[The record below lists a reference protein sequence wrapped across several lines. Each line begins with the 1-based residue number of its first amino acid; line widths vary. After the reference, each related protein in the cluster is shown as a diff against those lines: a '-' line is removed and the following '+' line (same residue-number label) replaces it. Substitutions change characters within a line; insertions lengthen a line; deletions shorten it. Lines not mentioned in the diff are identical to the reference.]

1 MSAPRKRTSEQGVR
15 VILAV
20 ILAGFGAVFAAASSA
35 RADDY
40 PEHEIHSIVN
50 FQPGSPMD
58 ILTRWYGARLSELA
72 GKPVVVENKLGA
84 QGAIATDYVARS
96 KPDGYTI
103 MITPASATLAEV
115 AFIFKRIGFDPVKH
129 FDPVLLIA
137 KSGLVVAV
145 DAKNP
150 VNTIAELTDALRK
163 KPGNGAYGTIA
174 NAGVVAAELYKAKT
188 KLLTNRVLYN
198 GIYENLLDLYDGQTD
213 FATLDPAAAFE
224 PLRAGK
230 LKALAV
236 TSAAR
241 LGALPNVPTMQ
252 ESGLANYDLTPWV
265 GLVVPA
271 GTPPPIIDKLA
282 AWHRQISATDDAKK
296 ALLAFGMDPLEGDAA
311 AMAALLKRDIARW
324 AGFVK
329 LAKIAPI

>member
-1 MSAPRKRTSEQGVR
+1 MRVLLAAILTVLGAATGGV
-15 VILAV
+15 
-20 ILAGFGAVFAAASSA
+20 AAA

-50 FQPGSPMD
+50 FRAGTPMD
-58 ILTRWYGARLSELA
+58 ILIRWYGAKLSELA
-72 GKPVVVENKLGA
+72 GKPVIVENKLGA

-115 AFIFKRIGFDPVKH
+115 TFIFKRVGFDPVIH
-129 FDPVLLIA
+129 LDPVLLMA

-150 VNTIAELTDALRK
+150 VTTIAELTEALRK
-163 KPGNGAYGTIA
+163 KPGNGAYGALT
-174 NAGVVAAELYKAKT
+174 NVTVVAAELYKAKN
-188 KLLTNRVLYN
+188 KLVTNRVLYN
-198 GIYENLLDLYDGQTD
+198 GVFENLTDLYGGQTD
-213 FATLDPAAAFE
+213 FTVLDPPAAFE
-224 PLRAGK
+224 PMRAGK

-236 TSAAR
+236 TSVAR

-282 AWHRQISATDDAKK
+282 AWHRQIGATDDAKK

-324 AGFVK
+324 AQFVK
-329 LAKIAPI
+329 FAKIAPI

>member
-1 MSAPRKRTSEQGVR
+1 VAVFR
-15 VILAV
+15 AV
-20 ILAGFGAVFAAASSA
+20 ILAALGAALVGAAPA

-50 FQPGSPMD
+50 FHAGSPMD

-129 FDPVLLIA
+129 FDPVMLMA
-137 KSGLVVAV
+137 KSGLVVVV

-150 VNTIAELTDALRK
+150 AGTIAQLTEALRK
-163 KPGNGAYGTIA
+163 KPGNGAYGGLTNISI
-174 NAGVVAAELYKAKT
+174 VAAELYKART
-188 KLLTNRVLYN
+188 KLLTNRVFYN
-198 GIYENLLDLYDGQTD
+198 GIYENLLDLYGGQID
-213 FATLDPAAAFE
+213 FTALDPAAAFE
-224 PLRAGK
+224 PIRAGK

-236 TSAAR
+236 TSATR
-241 LGALPNVPTMQ
+241 LGALPDVPTMQ

-282 AWHRQISATDDAKK
+282 AWHRQIGATPEAKK
-296 ALLAFGMDPLEGDAA
+296 ALLAFGMDPLDGDAA
-311 AMAALLKRDIARW
+311 AMAALLQRDIARW